1 MNNLR
6 RQQPEI
12 LQKGLFMKCLWK
24 LLSMSNFFWCLYC
37 SDFNPRQKHCP
48 GHWRVSHEAAVWPND
63 MPNAVTKILKFV
75 FFLCIRIFFLF
86 KTSKKT
92 MFFWY
97 CIIALDLGF
106 IYIEGISTQVLF
118 PDLVRSVLYIDTFC
132 NGYSVVT
139 NVFTFISETLEE
151 RNSSFFQDHSFLLR

>member
-1 MNNLR
+1 
-6 RQQPEI
+6 
-12 LQKGLFMKCLWK
+12 
-24 LLSMSNFFWCLYC
+24 
-37 SDFNPRQKHCP
+37 
-48 GHWRVSHEAAVWPND
+48 
-63 MPNAVTKILKFV
+63 
-75 FFLCIRIFFLF
+75 
-86 KTSKKT
+86 

-118 PDLVRSVLYIDTFC
+118 PDLVRIDTFC

-139 NVFTFISETLEE
+139 NVFTTFISETLEE